1 MGKGNLESLIGAGAV
16 GGLTALALKFKYG
29 TTVLAAAALGVY
41 YPLAVIGGTFIGAYL
56 GKYLS
61 S

>member
-1 MGKGNLESLIGAGAV
+1 MGKKTLEGLVGGVAG

-29 TTVLAAAALGVY
+29 TTALAATALGVY

-61 S
+61 G

>member
-1 MGKGNLESLIGAGAV
+1 MVLLA

-29 TTVLAAAALGVY
+29 TTALAAAALGVY